1 MTDRP
6 ILVAFDSK
14 HGSTALI
21 ATTIAETLRESGF
34 EVVASPATE
43 VPKLDRFDAAI
54 IGSAVYAGRWRGDA
68 FKLLRRNEPILASM
82 PVWLFSSG
90 PLDGTTD
97 LDALPVVKDV
107 APIAQRIGARGHTW
121 FGGSLA
127 PDASGFVEH
136 LMIRNGRAG
145 DWRDLDRVR
154 AWARDI
160 AAALGQ
166 RHAATVG

>member
-1 MTDRP
+1 MNDRP
-6 ILVAFDSK
+6 ILVAFDTK

-21 ATTIAETLRESGF
+21 ATTIAETLREAGF
-34 EVVASPATE
+34 EVVVSRAKDVA
-43 VPKLDRFDAAI
+43 KLDHFDAAI
-54 IGSAVYAGRWRGDA
+54 IGSAVYTGRWRGDA
-68 FKLLRRNEPILASM
+68 LKVLRRNEPILASM

-90 PLDGTTD
+90 PLDDTTD

-107 APIAQRIGARGHTW
+107 APIAQRIGARGHAW

-127 PDASGFVEH
+127 VDASGFVEH

-154 AWARDI
+154 AWARSV
-160 AAALGQ
+160 AVALEQ
-166 RHAATVG
+166 PRAVAVG

>member
-21 ATTIAETLRESGF
+21 ATTIADTLREAGL
-34 EVVASPATE
+34 EVVVSPAKEAAT
-43 VPKLDRFDAAI
+43 LDRFDAAV
-54 IGSAVYAGRWRGDA
+54 IGSAVYTGRWRGDA
-68 FKLLRRNEPILASM
+68 LKLLRRNEPILASM

-97 LDALPVVKDV
+97 LDALPIVNDV
-107 APIAQRIGARGHTW
+107 APVAQRIGARGHTW
-121 FGGSLA
+121 FGGSLSA
-127 PDASGFVEH
+127 DASGFVEH

-154 AWARDI
+154 AWARNI
-160 AAALGQ
+160 GLALRPHAAA
-166 RHAATVG
+166 VG